1 MSLRKGKIMYT
12 IFNSSPLPPA
22 CPVLTACWWRLVRRP
37 AMVTNH
43 ARPVANTPE
52 FLITSTDNHKSKGA
66 VPEYLA
72 DNFLIVEIP
81 ARAHALKSCNKIQL
95 EIAEISLG
103 AEKDDYYTLP
113 TIPIFFYSQYLR

>member
-1 MSLRKGKIMYT
+1 
-12 IFNSSPLPPA
+12 
-22 CPVLTACWWRLVRRP
+22 
-37 AMVTNH
+37 MVTNH

-52 FLITSTDNHKSKGA
+52 FLITSTDNYKSKGA
-66 VPEYLA
+66 VPEYLT

-81 ARAHALKSCNKIQL
+81 ARAHALKSGIKIQL